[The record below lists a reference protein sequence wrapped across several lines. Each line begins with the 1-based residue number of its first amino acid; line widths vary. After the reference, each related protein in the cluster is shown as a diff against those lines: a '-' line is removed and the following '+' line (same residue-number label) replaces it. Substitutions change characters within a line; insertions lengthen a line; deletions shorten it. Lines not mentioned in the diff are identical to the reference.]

1 MAHLLASAPFFARVA
16 ALTALLLAALCLPS
30 FAAQTGAVQTR
41 AASFLPAPAAVHNG
55 IASLPQWVNIL
66 RKFDENRGTYALCRA
81 NPSQCPSQRIAVW
94 QQFIGSAQGHPDFRQ
109 IAYVNHWVNRLPYR
123 QDEMIYGD
131 NDHWSTVEEFLD
143 YAGDCEDFA
152 IMKYL
157 TLRQLGFTAD
167 QMHIAM
173 VYDVFSGTDHAFL
186 VVQSD
191 GIEYVLDNRETGTDP
206 ALFHARYKPHFTFNE
221 ASLNTYDS
229 PVMARTI
236 RKDDQVLTGNR

>member
-1 MAHLLASAPFFARVA
+1 MADFRAFAACFPRLA
-16 ALTALLLAALCLPS
+16 ALTALVLTALCVPS
-30 FAAQTGAVQTR
+30 FAAGTTVVQTGGT
-41 AASFLPAPAAVHNG
+41 SFLPAPAVVHNG
-55 IASLPQWVNIL
+55 VASLPQWVRIL
-66 RKFDENRGTYALCRA
+66 HKFEENRGTYTLCRG
-81 NPSQCPSQRIAVW
+81 NPAGCPSQRIAVW
-94 QQFIGSAQGHPDFRQ
+94 QQFIGSAAGHPDFRQ

-123 QDEMIYGD
+123 QDDMIYGD

-157 TLRQLGFTAD
+157 TLRQLGFDAD

-186 VVQSD
+186 VVKSD
-191 GIEYVLDNRETGTDP
+191 GVEYVLDNRETGTDP
-206 ALFHARYKPHFTFNE
+206 ALFTRRYKPHFTFNE
-221 ASLNTYDS
+221 KSLNTYNS

-236 RKDDQVLTGNR
+236 RKDDQILTGNR